1 MDLIY
6 IGKLVN
12 THGLK
17 GEVRIISDFEYK
29 KDVFKPDNSIYINNT
44 KYIIKSYRTHKNYDM
59 LMLDGV
65 NNIDDALNLKG
76 FNVYINRNDYEFEGI
91 LRTDLIGLS
100 VYDGDKLKGKV
111 TDIETN
117 SLYDILVVDGI
128 KKHLIPYIP
137 EFIEKVDLNNK
148 KIYVKYIKGLD
159 YED

>member
-29 KDVFKPDNSIYINNT
+29 KDVFKTDNSIYINNT

-128 KKHLIPYIP
+128 KKQLI
-137 EFIEKVDLNNK
+137 
-148 KIYVKYIKGLD
+148 
-159 YED
+159 